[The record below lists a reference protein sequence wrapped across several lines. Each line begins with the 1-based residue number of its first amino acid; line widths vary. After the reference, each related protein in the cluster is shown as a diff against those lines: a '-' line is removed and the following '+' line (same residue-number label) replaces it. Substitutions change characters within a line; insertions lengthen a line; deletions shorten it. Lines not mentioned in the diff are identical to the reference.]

1 MREERRRMK
10 RNQQKRKDAANS
22 RAETARSRYGQ
33 SPGRGTTQRSEFFKE
48 TPEVAPPTPLPKVTS
63 ARQIAFRVLDDHGQ
77 SGQFIGSLLDAVL
90 WSAQLSRP
98 SERRLATELAN
109 GVVRRQLTLDAILK
123 KFVDRPQDQ
132 VEPRLW
138 TLLRLGAYQLVL
150 ASGIK
155 VHAAV
160 AETVELARWSGEE
173 RWTGFLNGVL
183 RSILRSVEAAA
194 ESGETGGIVTRYST
208 KSVPLDPE
216 PADENSP
223 GELGEQRYRLLDK
236 EVFPGLHDIP
246 RFVSAAFGLPLW
258 LVIRWDRRFDRNRL
272 FRLAS
277 SFNFRP
283 PMTLRVNSLRTSRE
297 DLLALLRDSAAE
309 ESEEELE
316 VADVEV
322 DSETAEAG
330 EGDLAPEADSE
341 VTSEEVVDPQSEA
354 ETEVPAEEDAETQD
368 AETKDAETKD
378 AAVDETP
385 GKPIAVR
392 KATFGEGS
400 LPGTIWCRGAG
411 NPVTLP
417 GFAEGLFVVQDET
430 AMSAAALLN
439 PQPGQRVLDLCAAP
453 GTKST
458 HLAELMKNEG
468 SVLAVDSDAV
478 RLERVPENAERLGIS
493 IIETATVRDD
503 LSDLP
508 AGPFDAILVDVLCSN
523 TGVLGK
529 RPEVRSRLKRGDVEE
544 LAELQLKLLT
554 AAASRLAPG
563 GRLVYSTCSIEPEE
577 NSGVISRFLQDA
589 VGIRLE
595 ETREFFPGE
604 PSDGG
609 FQTLLIREA

>member
-10 RNQQKRKDAANS
+10 RNQQKRKDAANR
-22 RAETARSRYGQ
+22 RAETNRSRYGQ
-33 SPGRGTTQRSEFFKE
+33 SPGRGPTQRSEFFKE

-77 SGQFIGSLLDAVL
+77 SGQFVGPLIEGVL
-90 WSAQLSRP
+90 WSAQLSHP
-98 SERRLATELAN
+98 AERRLATELAN

-150 ASGIK
+150 ASRIK

-160 AETVELARWSGEE
+160 AETVELARWCGEE

-183 RSILRSVEAAA
+183 RTILRSVEAAA
-194 ESGETGGIVTRYST
+194 ENGDTGGIVTRYST
-208 KSVPLDPE
+208 KAVPLDPE
-216 PADENSP
+216 PVDEDSP
-223 GELGEQRYRLLDK
+223 GELGEQRYRLLDR

-258 LVIRWDRRFDRNRL
+258 LVIRWDRRFDQQRL

-283 PMTLRVNSLRTSRE
+283 PLTLRVNSLRTSRE
-297 DLLALLRDSAAE
+297 DLLALLRDSVEVEVETEDEAEAAE
-309 ESEEELE
+309 VESEASETTDVDLALE
-316 VADVEV
+316 T
-322 DSETAEAG
+322 DSEA
-330 EGDLAPEADSE
+330 
-341 VTSEEVVDPQSEA
+341 TSEEVVEPQLDSETVEAAA
-354 ETEVPAEEDAETQD
+354 EDSAT
-368 AETKDAETKD
+368 
-378 AAVDETP
+378 DETP
-385 GKPIAVR
+385 DEPVTVR
-392 KATFGEGS
+392 KATFGEGRQ
-400 LPGTIWCRGAG
+400 PGTIWCRGAG

-417 GFAEGLFVVQDET
+417 GFAEGLFAVQDET
-430 AMSAAALLN
+430 AMSAAALLD

-478 RLERVPENAERLGIS
+478 RLERVPENAERLGMS

-508 AGPFDAILVDVLCSN
+508 EGPFDAILVDVLCSN